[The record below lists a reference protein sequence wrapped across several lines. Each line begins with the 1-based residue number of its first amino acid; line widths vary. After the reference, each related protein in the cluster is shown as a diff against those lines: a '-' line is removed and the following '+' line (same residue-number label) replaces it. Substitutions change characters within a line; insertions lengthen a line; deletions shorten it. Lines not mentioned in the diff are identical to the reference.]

1 MEVLFVWMQVHL
13 WWRLVQ
19 YRIFCKAGMSI
30 YIAIAVGGSMGA
42 VSRYWMSTT
51 TYQWLGLAFP
61 YGTLAVNLLGSLL
74 MGFLSV
80 LLVYRLQVSEELR
93 IGILSG
99 FLGSFTTFS
108 TFAIDTIELGMDDS
122 LTKAML
128 YVLLSVLLCVLGAL
142 AGLLAAKQLI

>member
-1 MEVLFVWMQVHL
+1 
-13 WWRLVQ
+13 
-19 YRIFCKAGMSI
+19 MSI

-51 TYQWLGLAFP
+51 TYQWLGMAFP
-61 YGTLAVNLLGSLL
+61 YGTIAVNLLGSLL

-122 LTKAML
+122 LIKAML
-128 YVLLSVLLCVLGAL
+128 YILLSVLLCVLGAL

>member
-1 MEVLFVWMQVHL
+1 
-13 WWRLVQ
+13 
-19 YRIFCKAGMSI
+19 MSI

-80 LLVYRLQVSEELR
+80 LLVYRLQVSEEIR

-122 LTKAML
+122 LVKAML
-128 YVLLSVLLCVLGAL
+128 YILLSVLLCVLGAL

>member
-1 MEVLFVWMQVHL
+1 
-13 WWRLVQ
+13 
-19 YRIFCKAGMSI
+19 MSI

-51 TYQWLGLAFP
+51 TYQWLGVAFP
-61 YGTLAVNLLGSLL
+61 YGTLAVNALGSLV

-80 LLVYRLQVSEELR
+80 LLVYRFQVSEEIR

-108 TFAIDTIELGMDDS
+108 TFAIDTLELGMDDS
-122 LTKAML
+122 VAKAMI
-128 YVLLSVLLCVLGAL
+128 YILLSVLFCVLGAL
-142 AGLLAAKQLI
+142 AGLLAARQMI